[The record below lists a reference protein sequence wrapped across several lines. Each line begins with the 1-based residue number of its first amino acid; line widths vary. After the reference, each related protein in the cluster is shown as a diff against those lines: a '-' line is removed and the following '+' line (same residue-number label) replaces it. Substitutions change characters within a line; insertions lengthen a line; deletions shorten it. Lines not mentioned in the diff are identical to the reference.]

1 MLRFLLRRSVS
12 TVLVLLVLSAVVF
25 LLFYATPGDP
35 AILACGKGCDGERL
49 ATVRHKLGTD
59 LPLWQQY
66 WHFLQGLVAGRDYD
80 AGTDVTHC
88 AAPCFGY
95 SFQTDQPVLGM
106 ITSRLP
112 VDVSLTAGAMVI
124 WLVVGVGTGLLSA
137 LRRGGLTER
146 LLTGVTLAGMST
158 PVFLIGLLL
167 MMVCCSWLG
176 WLPFPQYVPFGDDP
190 GQWAANLVLPWLA
203 LALISAAAYARMT
216 RSSMLETLAE
226 DHIRTGR
233 AYGLPERRVVAGH
246 ALRGALTPVIT
257 LLAIDVGGM
266 LGGATLTESVFGFD
280 GLGRLLVESVNQIDL
295 PVVVGVTLFA
305 AFFIVIANAV
315 ADVLYAVA
323 DPRVALA

>member
-12 TVLVLLVLSAVVF
+12 TLLVLLVLSAVVF

-49 ATVRHKLGTD
+49 AVVRHKLGTD

-112 VDVSLTAGAMVI
+112 VDVSLTLGAMVI
-124 WLVVGVGTGLLSA
+124 WLVVGVGTGVLSA
-137 LRRGGLTER
+137 LRRGGITER
-146 LLTGVTLAGMST
+146 LLTGLTLAGMST

-167 MMVCCSWLG
+167 MMLCCSWLG

-190 GQWAANLVLPWLA
+190 AAWASNLVLPWLS
-203 LALISAAAYARMT
+203 LALITAAAYARMT

-233 AYGLPERRVVAGH
+233 AYGLSERRVVTGH

-280 GLGRLLVESVNQIDL
+280 GLGRLLVDSVNHIDL

-305 AFFIVIANAV
+305 AFFIVLANAV

>member
-12 TVLVLLVLSAVVF
+12 TLLVLLVLSAVVF

-49 ATVRHKLGTD
+49 AVVRHKLGTD

-80 AGTDVTHC
+80 AGTDITHC

-112 VDVSLTAGAMVI
+112 VDVSLTLGAMVI
-124 WLVVGVGTGLLSA
+124 WLVVGIGTGVLSA
-137 LRRGGLTER
+137 LRRGGITER
-146 LLTGVTLAGMST
+146 LLTGLTLAGMST

-167 MMVCCSWLG
+167 MMLCCSWLG
-176 WLPFPQYVPFGDDP
+176 WLPFPQYVPFSDGP
-190 GQWAANLVLPWLA
+190 AQWASNLVLPWLS
-203 LALISAAAYARMT
+203 LALITAAAYARMT

-233 AYGLPERRVVAGH
+233 AYGLSERRVVAGH

-280 GLGRLLVESVNQIDL
+280 GLGRLLVDSVNHIDL

-305 AFFIVIANAV
+305 AFFIVLANAV